1 MAATALPTLK
11 PQDFASDQEVRWCPG
26 CGDYSILAQMKKAL
40 STLNFPREKMVFV
53 SGIGC
58 SSRFPYYMNT
68 YGFHTIH
75 GRAPTFATGL
85 RLARPDLQVWVV
97 TGDGDGLSIGG
108 NHLIHALRRN
118 VDIKVLL
125 FNNEIYGLTKGQFSP
140 TSRLGTK
147 SKSSPQG
154 SIDSPVRPLSVALAA
169 EATFVARTVDVDPNH
184 LTMTLQRAAA
194 HKGSAFVE
202 IYQNCKIFNDGVFE
216 YVTDKSSKA
225 DNSLYLEHGKPMI
238 FGKDRN
244 KGIRLIGL
252 NPEVVIVGKDCGVDD
267 LVIHDEKA
275 DNATM
280 AYLLSRMTVPQ
291 FPEVFG
297 VLRQVNHPTHEELQ
311 AKQIEDVI
319 AKKGKGDLD
328 KLFRND
334 DLWVVE

>member
-1 MAATALPTLK
+1 
-11 PQDFASDQEVRWCPG
+11 
-26 CGDYSILAQMKKAL
+26 MKKAL
-40 STLNFPREKMVFV
+40 STLKFPREKMVFV

-297 VLRQVNHPTHEELQ
+297 VLRNVTHPTHEELQ
-311 AKQIEDVI
+311 AKQIDDVI